1 MTRDRAAIFL
11 SMTDLLGCLLV
22 YVLIAVNPVHAKT
35 DGLKPP
41 ALFLITADWPI
52 ADQSDIDL
60 WVVGPTRKPVFYG
73 SRQVGCADLDHDDV
87 GTSSR
92 ITLADGS
99 VVIAASHKEVTT
111 IRCAEPGRW
120 DIAVNDF
127 TSRVD
132 SPTTVHVEITG
143 LNPQV
148 QTLFSGDVVLNHR
161 GDTKNAASF
170 DLDRE
175 GKLTLADT
183 PLESVL
189 DAYEHSKA
197 GTAP

>member
-1 MTRDRAAIFL
+1 MRDRAHIFVAF
-11 SMTDLLGCLLV
+11 TDLLICLLC
-22 YVLIAVNPVHAKT
+22 YVLIAVSPTKAKI
-35 DGLKPP
+35 DGVKPP

-60 WVVGPTRKPVFYG
+60 WVVGPTRKPTFYG
-73 SRQVGCADLDHDDV
+73 SRQQGCADLDHDDV

-99 VVIAASHKEVTT
+99 QVTAVSHKEVTT
-111 IRCAEPGRW
+111 VRCVEPGRF

-127 TSRVD
+127 MSR
-132 SPTTVHVEITG
+132 SNGPITIHVEIVG

-148 QTLFSGDVVLNHR
+148 RTLFSGDVVLGNR
-161 GDTKNAASF
+161 GATQNVVSF

-175 GKLTLADT
+175 GALTLADP
-183 PLESVL
+183 PLESAL
-189 DAYEHSKA
+189 DAYERSKGA
-197 GTAP
+197 QP